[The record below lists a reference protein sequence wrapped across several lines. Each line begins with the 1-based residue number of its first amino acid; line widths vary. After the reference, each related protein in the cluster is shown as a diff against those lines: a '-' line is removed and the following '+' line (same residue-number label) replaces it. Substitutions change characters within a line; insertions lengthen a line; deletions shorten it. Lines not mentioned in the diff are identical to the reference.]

1 MRLVN
6 RSGCQSAAFLV
17 TAVVLLCPSLAIAQV
32 DLAGRWSAT
41 SQEDRV
47 HRVPGPELGDY
58 TGIAVNEAARVKA
71 RTWDA
76 SILSQPEQQARP
88 HPAQYSLRGPA
99 NLRIDAILDPLTY
112 DVVAY
117 RIIGLFGNADRTI
130 WMDGRPHP
138 SARALHTWGGFSTG
152 EWTGQTL
159 KVTTTHMKAAFI
171 QRNGV
176 PASAHSR
183 MTEYFVRHDDLLL
196 NLSIIEDP
204 IYLEEPFVRTTTF
217 AWNPRGEIAPPS
229 VLEIVDE
236 VAGRPVGYVPH
247 FPIGTLHT
255 EFAER
260 NGLPYEAT
268 QGGRHT
274 LYPEYGRE
282 LQVMMAQPSVTLG
295 ARGTV
300 EETRAPEAAVSRP
313 VEGSPGIE
321 VLPVRGGVHLIGGAG
336 GNVVA
341 QVSDQGVLLVDS
353 GNAANV
359 DEVLAAVALLS
370 DRPIRYLIN
379 TSDDLD
385 HTGGNESLAQ
395 AGANETGNAP
405 GNFRPVVAHAPIVAH
420 EAAYRRMSAATGQ
433 QASRP
438 FGAWPTS
445 TFFGAKKTMWFGG
458 DGIEL
463 LAQPAAHTDGD
474 LIVYFRQTDI
484 IAAGDVFV
492 TENYPV
498 IDLARGGSVQGL
510 IDAANRIIDIA
521 IPRFNQ
527 QGGTLVI
534 PGHGRISNEAD
545 VVEYRDMLT
554 IVRDRVQRM
563 IDEGSTLEQVIA
575 ARPTFDYDGVYGAST
590 GPWTTS
596 MFVEVVYRSLLP

>member
-1 MRLVN
+1 MN
-6 RSGCQSAAFLV
+6 RHSYKRTAYSVA
-17 TAVVLLCPSLAIAQV
+17 AVVLMCPCLAIAQV

-58 TGIAVNEAARVKA
+58 TGIAVNEAARLKA

-88 HPAQYSLRGPA
+88 HPAQYSMRGPA
-99 NLRIDAILDPLTY
+99 NLRIDAILDPSTY
-112 DVVAY
+112 DLVAY
-117 RIIGLFGNADRTI
+117 HVIGLFGNADRTI

-138 SARALHTWGGFSTG
+138 SARALHTWSGFSTG
-152 EWTGQTL
+152 EWMGQTL
-159 KVTTTHMKAAFI
+159 KVTTTHMKAGFI

-183 MTEYFVRHDDLLL
+183 MTEYFVRHGGLLL

-217 AWNPRGEIAPPS
+217 AWNPRGEIPPPS
-229 VLEIVDE
+229 LLEIVDE
-236 VAGRPVGYVPH
+236 VAGRPMGYVPH
-247 FPIGTLHT
+247 FPIGMHHT

-260 NGLPYEAT
+260 FGLPYAAT
-268 QGGRHT
+268 QGGRDT
-274 LYPEYGRE
+274 LYPEYGRA
-282 LQVMMAQPSVTLG
+282 LQAMMAQPSTTLG
-295 ARGTV
+295 AFDT
-300 EETRAPEAAVSRP
+300 EEEEEERLAPEVAVSRP
-313 VEGSPGIE
+313 REEPPGIE
-321 VLPVRGGVHLIGGAG
+321 VLPVRRGIHLIGGAG
-336 GNVVA
+336 GNIVA

-359 DEVLAAVALLS
+359 DEILATVALLS

-385 HTGGNESLAQ
+385 HTGGNESLSQ

-420 EAAYRRMSAATGQ
+420 ELTYRRMSAATGQ

-438 FGAWPTS
+438 FSAWPTS

-463 LAQPAAHTDGD
+463 LPQPKAHTDGD
-474 LIVYFRQTDI
+474 LIVYFRQTDV

-492 TENYPV
+492 TEHYPV
-498 IDLARGGSVQGL
+498 IDLARGGSIQGI

-554 IVRDRVQRM
+554 IIRDRVQRM
-563 IDEGSTLEQVIA
+563 IDTGSTLEQVIT

-596 MFVEVVYRSLLP
+596 MFVEVVYNSLLP

>member
-1 MRLVN
+1 MS
-6 RSGCQSAAFLV
+6 RSRYQGAALLI
-17 TAVVLLCPSLAIAQV
+17 TAVVLLSPCPAIAQV
-32 DLAGRWSAT
+32 DLAGHWSAT
-41 SQEDRV
+41 RHEDFE

-88 HPAQYSLRGPA
+88 HPAQYSMRGPA
-99 NLRIDAILDPLTY
+99 RLHIDEIVDPITY
-112 DVVAY
+112 GVIAY
-117 RIIGLFGNADRTI
+117 TITGLFGNADRTI

-138 SARALHTWGGFSTG
+138 SARALHTWDGYSTG
-152 EWTGQTL
+152 EWIGPTL

-176 PASAHSR
+176 PASVHSR
-183 MTEYFVRHDDLLL
+183 MTEYFVRHGDLLL
-196 NLSIIEDP
+196 NVSIVEDP
-204 IYLEEPFVRTTTF
+204 IYLDEPFVRTTTF
-217 AWNPRGEIAPPS
+217 AWDPERVMAPPS

-236 VAGRPVGYVPH
+236 VAARPQGYVPSY
-247 FPIGTLHT
+247 PLGTRHT

-260 NGLPYEAT
+260 FGLPYEAT
-268 QGGRHT
+268 QGARKT
-274 LYPEYGRE
+274 LYPEYGRALE
-282 LQVMMAQPSVTLG
+282 ARMAQSSEPSGAPVTVDEVL
-295 ARGTV
+295 
-300 EETRAPEAAVSRP
+300 APEAVASRP
-313 VEGSPGIE
+313 AEGRPGIE
-321 VLPVRGGVHLIGGAG
+321 VLPVRDGVYLIGGAG

-341 QVSDQGVLLVDS
+341 HVSDQGVLLVDA
-353 GNAANV
+353 GEPAKA
-359 DEVLAAVALLS
+359 DEILAAVGSLS

-385 HTGGNESLAQ
+385 HTGGNEPLSQ

-405 GNFRPVVAHAPIVAH
+405 GNFRPVVAYAPIIAH
-420 EAAYRRMSAATGQ
+420 EATYRRMSAPTGQ

-445 TFFGAKKTMWFGG
+445 TFFTAKKTMWFGG
-458 DGIEL
+458 DGIEI

-474 LIVYFRQTDI
+474 LIVYFRQADV

-492 TENYPV
+492 TESYPM
-498 IDLARGGSVQGL
+498 IDPARGGSIQGL
-510 IDAANRIIDIA
+510 IDAANQIIDIA

-527 QGGTLVI
+527 QGGTLIV
-534 PGHGRISNEAD
+534 PGHGRIANEAD

-554 IVRDRVQRM
+554 IIRDRIQQMV
-563 IDEGSTLEQVIA
+563 DDGKTLEQVVA
-575 ARPTFDYDGVYGAST
+575 ARPTVDYDGVYGADT
-590 GPWTTS
+590 GAWTTS